1 MAQFTSNDDQSTFI
15 LRVAGYS
22 LLLLGLF
29 DCVYIF
35 IPANFTNP
43 AWEFQMIG
51 QIVERVPVPLLGLVL
66 IFYGDDSSRS
76 RLEEVVLK
84 LLSWLALLLGLLF
97 ILLIPLGIVNTWR
110 IDNQNT
116 AQINKQASERMLQLK
131 QVEDKLNNAKTNEEF
146 KQLFSSIN
154 SQGRAPKIDNPLEY
168 RKQLFLELSKAKKM
182 VENQVTATKASTRLA
197 LLKNSVKWNLG
208 ALVSGFA
215 FVWMWHA
222 TAWTRRPWRN

>member
-1 MAQFTSNDDQSTFI
+1 MAQFTSNEAQSTFL

-22 LLLLGLF
+22 LFLLGLF
-29 DCVYIF
+29 DCIYIF
-35 IPANFTNP
+35 IPANFTNS

-76 RLEEVVLK
+76 RLEEIVLK
-84 LLSWLALLLGLLF
+84 FLSWLALLLGLLF
-97 ILLIPLGIVNTWR
+97 LLLIPLGIVNTWR

-116 AQINKQASERMLQLK
+116 AQINNQASARMSQLQ
-131 QVEDKLNNAKTNEEF
+131 QIESKLNNAKTQDEF

-154 SQGRAPKIDNPLEY
+154 SQGLAPKLANPGEY
-168 RKQLFLELSKAKKM
+168 KKQLFLELAKAKKT
-182 VENQVTATKASTRLA
+182 VENQATATKANTRLA

-222 TAWTRRPWRN
+222 TSWTRQPWRN

>member
-35 IPANFTNP
+35 TPANFTNP

-66 IFYGDDSSRS
+66 IFYGDDSSRN
-76 RLEEVVLK
+76 RVEEVVLK

-146 KQLFSSIN
+146 KRLFSSIN
-154 SQGRAPKIDNPLEY
+154 SQGRAPKIDNLLEY

-182 VENQVTATKASTRLA
+182 VENQVIATKANTRLA